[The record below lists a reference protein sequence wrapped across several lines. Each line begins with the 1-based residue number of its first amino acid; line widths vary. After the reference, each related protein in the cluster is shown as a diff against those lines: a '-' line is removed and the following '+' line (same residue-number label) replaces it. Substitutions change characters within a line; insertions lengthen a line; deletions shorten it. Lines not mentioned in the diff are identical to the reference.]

1 MTQLFAIT
9 TRGLETVSAAE
20 MARLPGVQVG
30 AVSYRKVCAKAGESL
45 SALLDLRT
53 VDDVFLDLAAWT
65 DILPQRSM
73 LAKFT
78 EWSGHLRL
86 EPALQAVAG
95 LRKVGNAPDFSVTVN
110 FVGKRNYSAD
120 EIKIAVAD
128 GIVSRYPWAYT
139 SEDRSAINIRVFI
152 EHAVASVGMRLGA
165 GALHSRSYKQAHIS
179 GSLKPSVA
187 AAMLEIGEVQ
197 PGMRLLD
204 PMCGAGTIVIEA
216 ARCGAEATGGDSG
229 LEALAAAAANAQSAG
244 LGPCFARWDAQRLP
258 LASGS
263 VERIVCNLP
272 WDRQVVVDENIAIF
286 YRKSSAE
293 MERLLGPGGQALL
306 LTSLPN
312 LVQFER
318 LTLVSQTEISLFGQT
333 PVIMRFA

>member
-30 AVSYRKVCAKAGESL
+30 DVSYRKVCAKAGESL

-53 VDDVFLDLAAWT
+53 VDDVFLDLATWT

-78 EWSGHLRL
+78 EWSGQLRL

-95 LRKVGNAPDFSVTVN
+95 LRQVGNAPDFSVTVN

-152 EHAVASVGMRLGA
+152 EHAVVVNQAVGAFMTISVICTGA
-165 GALHSRSYKQAHIS
+165 GYSLLHPRTTVLVHIFHFLPS
-179 GSLKPSVA
+179 GQL
-187 AAMLEIGEVQ
+187 
-197 PGMRLLD
+197 
-204 PMCGAGTIVIEA
+204 
-216 ARCGAEATGGDSG
+216 
-229 LEALAAAAANAQSAG
+229 
-244 LGPCFARWDAQRLP
+244 
-258 LASGS
+258 
-263 VERIVCNLP
+263 
-272 WDRQVVVDENIAIF
+272 VDHQ
-286 YRKSSAE
+286 K
-293 MERLLGPGGQALL
+293 
-306 LTSLPN
+306 
-312 LVQFER
+312 
-318 LTLVSQTEISLFGQT
+318 
-333 PVIMRFA
+333 PVIHSFWIFRL